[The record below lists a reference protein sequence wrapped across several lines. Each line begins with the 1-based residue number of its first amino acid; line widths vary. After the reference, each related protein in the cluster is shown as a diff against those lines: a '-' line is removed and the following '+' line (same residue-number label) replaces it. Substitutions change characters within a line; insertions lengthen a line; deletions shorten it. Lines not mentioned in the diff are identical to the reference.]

1 MLKTR
6 GNNFMSFAIIVV
18 SQFAPFRSG
27 SSFCPPVRSLLP
39 SVIVDN
45 KLWDVYKQQ
54 IMALQR
60 CQSLFIRRLLYVHSS
75 YVVHICRLL

>member
-1 MLKTR
+1 
-6 GNNFMSFAIIVV
+6 MSCAIIVV

-60 CQSLFIRRLLYVHSS
+60 CQSLLYVGC
-75 YVVHICRLL
+75 YMYTVAM